1 MSKKIFHLVKKT
13 ILNKNTFHNVLK
25 TNLDV
30 YIFMGVRDE
39 QGEYFWPLVGAL
51 CVALVITIF
60 LTTWQVRQIM
70 EMRFVAKNGY
80 SKKWK
85 TTDRLA
91 GTTNGSDPRVERDME
106 DREKRIQQISM
117 LLAITCDVPWL
128 SITVWNGTNHKLN
141 TFGILSV
148 LSGGLGLGLN
158 FSNILELLK
167 RIGKKKVV
175 LYTVV
180 PAEVKIGVG
189 SNFIDD
195 PEKAIEDAYEN
206 AMGEIGEGRDP
217 NLLLVFMTANIDH
230 ERALG
235 RLKEITEGKITY
247 SGCTICQG
255 AMEGGFW
262 RQTEELKLTAIWAIH
277 DPEGSYELGM
287 ADLDPA
293 SDSNPVRKIVE
304 SAVRKAEA
312 RCKINAQQNPDN
324 VVIQG
329 DPNFIWINP
338 PPGPEDEVL
347 FGVKDGMGGKPIE
360 VIGGSSADNDVS
372 GKWKQWNSEVG
383 VVSNGMAFVIAR
395 CSAQLKG
402 LAFTGYSATPKTGT
416 VTKTNGP
423 RHIISIDNK
432 PAGQLY
438 DDWTSGHFKEL
449 WNDPEDSNI
458 LGPSS
463 VYPLGQVVGRDW
475 DNEEVYRT
483 LHPHL
488 LVKSDRSM
496 TAFSDVHE
504 GQEICMMTGTK
515 ENIQTKISAVASNV
529 LRSTGIPTSE
539 LRGALVV
546 FCAGAMMYVEKDGM
560 NAACG
565 KLDAALGGINYLGIH
580 TFGEQGPFP
589 DGTNKHGNL
598 MFSALVFSSRRKIM
612 LLSNVE
618 TEEFVLETDPKFRE
632 IALSGGIIG
641 RNN

>member
-1 MSKKIFHLVKKT
+1 MNVLVK
-13 ILNKNTFHNVLK
+13 ISQKNPANVFI
-25 TNLDV
+25 THLDV
-30 YIFMGVRDE
+30 YIFMGVKDE
-39 QGEYFWPLVGAL
+39 QEEYFYPLVIAL
-51 CVALVITIF
+51 SVAILVTSV
-60 LTTWQVRQIM
+60 LTAWQVREIM
-70 EMRFVAKNGY
+70 EMKFVANNGY

-85 TTDRLA
+85 SSDRLV
-91 GTTNGSDPRVERDME
+91 GTTSGEDPRVKRDME

-117 LLAITCDVPWL
+117 ILAITCDVPWC
-128 SITVWNGTNHKLN
+128 SITVWNGTFHKLN

-158 FSNILELLK
+158 FANILELVK

-180 PAEVKIGVG
+180 PAEIKIGVG
-189 SNFIDD
+189 SNFIND
-195 PEKAIEDAYEN
+195 PEKAMEDAYEN

-217 NLLLVFMTANIDH
+217 NLLLIFMTANVDH
-230 ERALG
+230 ERALK
-235 RLKEITEGKITY
+235 RLNEITEGKIPY

-262 RQTEELKLTAIWAIH
+262 RQTDELKLTSIWAIH

-287 ADLDPA
+287 ADLSNA
-293 SDSNPVRKIVE
+293 SDKNPARKIVQN
-304 SAVRKAEA
+304 SVTNAEA
-312 RCKINAQQNPDN
+312 RYKIAAQENPDN
-324 VVIQG
+324 PVIQG

-347 FGVKDGMGGKPIE
+347 LGVQDGMGGKNVE

-372 GKWKQWNSEVG
+372 GSWKQWNSEVG
-383 VVSNGMAFVIAR
+383 VVSNGVSFVISR

-423 RHIISIDNK
+423 RHIITIDDK

-438 DDWTSGHFKEL
+438 DDWTSGHFKDL
-449 WNDPEDSNI
+449 WSDPEDSNI

-488 LVKSDRSM
+488 LVKSDKSM
-496 TAFSDVHE
+496 TVFSDVHE
-504 GQEICMMTGTK
+504 GQQICMMTGTK

-546 FCAGAMMYVEKDGM
+546 FCAGAMMYVGKDGM

-565 KLDAALGGINYLGIH
+565 KLDTALGGVNYLGIH